1 MANLYSAKKV
11 LGVDE
16 KTGLSIELRATDILI
31 EPKKQMIT
39 VTVEK
44 CLVSPTGIV
53 MEVVETIYFNRIN
66 KEGNMKFDALQ
77 NSPVGLGI
85 TQMLGLDLEN
95 YPDLTQF

>member
-11 LGVDE
+11 LGIDD

-53 MEVVETIYFNRIN
+53 VSVIDTIYFNRTN
-66 KEGNMKFDALQ
+66 KEGNEKFDTLQ
-77 NSPVGLGI
+77 KSPIGVGI
-85 TQMLGLDLEN
+85 TQMLGLDLDN
-95 YPDLTQF
+95 YPNLEQL

>member
-1 MANLYSAKKV
+1 MTNLYSAKKV

-44 CLVSPTGIV
+44 CLVSPTGVV
-53 MEVVETIYFNRIN
+53 MEVVETIYFTRTN
-66 KEGNMKFDALQ
+66 KGGNLKFDALQ
-77 NSPVGLGI
+77 SSPIGSGI
-85 TQMLGLDLEN
+85 TQMLGVDLDN
-95 YPDLTQF
+95 YPNLTQD

>member
-11 LGVDE
+11 IGVDD

-39 VTVEK
+39 VSVEK

-53 MEVVETIYFNRIN
+53 MEVVEKIYFTRTN
-66 KEGNMKFDALQ
+66 KEGNMKFDTLQ
-77 NSPVGLGI
+77 NSAIGVGI
-85 TQMLGLDLEN
+85 TQMLGLDLEA
-95 YPDLTQF
+95 YPDLEQL

>member
-11 LGVDE
+11 LGFDE

-31 EPKKQMIT
+31 EPKKEMIT

-53 MEVVETIYFNRIN
+53 MEIVDKIYFTRIN
-66 KEGNMKFDALQ
+66 KEGNMKFDTLQ
-77 NSPVGLGI
+77 NSGI
-85 TQMLGLDLEN
+85 GTGIAQMLLLDLEN
-95 YPDLTQF
+95 YPDLNQD